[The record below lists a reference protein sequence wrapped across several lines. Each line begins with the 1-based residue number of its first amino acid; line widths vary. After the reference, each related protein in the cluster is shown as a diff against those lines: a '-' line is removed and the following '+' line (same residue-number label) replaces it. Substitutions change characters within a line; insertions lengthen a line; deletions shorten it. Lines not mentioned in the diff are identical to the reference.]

1 MSPQSFKDWFYQS
14 NSCFGVGYGV
24 SQHYI
29 LNYNAF
35 LSRTRRNPG
44 ESVSHLDA
52 PLLALLILRLSQ
64 RGGDLLTESLS
75 GGPPAY
81 SGDFSLTVAICASS
95 LGHESKYSDD
105 SLRFSKFQYVST
117 IRNELSDFEIASV

>member
-44 ESVSHLDA
+44 ESVSHLDV
-52 PLLALLILRLSQ
+52 PLLVLLILRLSQ
-64 RGGDLLTESLS
+64 RRGDLLTGSLP

-81 SGDFSLTVAICASS
+81 SGDLSLTVATCASS
-95 LGHESKYSDD
+95 LGLESKYSHD

-117 IRNELSDFEIASV
+117 TRNELSDFEIASV